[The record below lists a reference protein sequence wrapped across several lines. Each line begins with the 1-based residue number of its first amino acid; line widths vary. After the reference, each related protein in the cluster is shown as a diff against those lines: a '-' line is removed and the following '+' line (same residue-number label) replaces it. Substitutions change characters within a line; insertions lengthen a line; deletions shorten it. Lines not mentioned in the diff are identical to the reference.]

1 MTFDVGTSSVVK
13 VEDLSH
19 EEFMPIIKHKKE
31 ITHMQAYVHY

>member
-1 MTFDVGTSSVVK
+1 MTFGDGTSSVVK

-19 EEFMPIIKHKKE
+19 EDFMSIIKHKKE